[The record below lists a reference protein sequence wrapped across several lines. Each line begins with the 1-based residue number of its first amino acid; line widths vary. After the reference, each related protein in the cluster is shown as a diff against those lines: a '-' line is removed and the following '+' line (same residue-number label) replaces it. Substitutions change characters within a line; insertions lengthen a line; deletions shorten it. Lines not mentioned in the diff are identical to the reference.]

1 MRKIFFILVLLLSA
15 YQSNAQILK
24 GSVSYYPKGPFQMT
38 HEESLA
44 RIEINGGFNYTL
56 KGFLNFEKENINFAV
71 GATDKS
77 EEVYMRLNFENKNKR
92 LNTVIEDYKYM
103 YYHFTMLDSRKIKI
117 YIDYYPGKLFGTSNG
132 VFVVSSIEDKYMYF
146 MKATMEE
153 PEIIKMLE
161 RYR

>member
-1 MRKIFFILVLLLSA
+1 MRAVFIIFGLLISVFTE
-15 YQSNAQILK
+15 AQIIK
-24 GSVSYYPKGPFQMT
+24 GSVSFYPKGPFQMT